1 MKNMKNKNKK
11 MHYNIKVY
19 STDILYRFIIV
30 ITIILL
36 AKEILTGQ
44 CPCTGVLCFSLTV
57 LTACSC
63 CFFFTLYFTLRAR
76 SRVMLQGG
84 PLPYST

>member
-1 MKNMKNKNKK
+1 

-63 CFFFTLYFTLRAR
+63 CFFFYVIFHVAGEVTCHVAGWATTL
-76 SRVMLQGG
+76 
-84 PLPYST
+84 